1 MATCS
6 FVPPYLLARL
16 AATHH
21 DDDVGGCC
29 RSTLVL
35 DAELRRRRETTP
47 AAMPGLAPGA
57 VLDGPFAVHSADNG
71 TSLPGRLVRGASDG
85 PTGDVAVDE
94 AHAGVRASLALFA
107 EVYGRASYDGA
118 GAPVVATVHYGRSYD
133 NAFWDGRQ
141 LVFGDG
147 DGRVFTRF
155 TKPVDVLGH
164 EFTHAVT
171 EHTAGFVYQG
181 QSGALNESMSDV
193 FASCLKQRLLGQT
206 AEQADW
212 LVGEGIF
219 LPTVRGRA
227 LRSMAEPGTAYDDP
241 ALGKD
246 PQVGSM
252 DDYIETTQDNG
263 GVHLNSGIPNR
274 AYHLAAL
281 AIGGEAWEGAGRIWY
296 AALTSG
302 LGPDTDFA
310 TFAAAT
316 VTAAADV
323 SEAAREAVAGAWS
336 EVGLAVPAAPVP
348 VGAGAGDGAPAGG
361 GSGGRSPGT
370 GTGAGGVVVV
380 TRSGGIVGRV
390 QQAEVRLGEDARS
403 ADVERLLSRI
413 DLTSMTASRP
423 QPDRYVYTFEF
434 GDRQVVLGEQ
444 DLTPDLAELAHLLL
458 DR

>member
-1 MATCS
+1 MVPCS
-6 FVPPYLLARL
+6 FVPPYLLERL
-16 AATHH
+16 AAMHP
-21 DDDVGGCC
+21 DDTVGGCC
-29 RSTLVL
+29 RSTLAL
-35 DAELRRRRETTP
+35 DSELRERRAATP
-47 AAMPGLAPGA
+47 TGLPGLVPGA
-57 VLDGPFAVHSADNG
+57 VVDGPFAVHTADNG
-71 TSLPGRLVRGASDG
+71 TALPGRLARSAFEG
-85 PTGDVAVDE
+85 PTGDAAVDE
-94 AHAGVRASLALFA
+94 AHAGVEASLAQFA
-107 EVYGRASYDGA
+107 EVFGRTSYDDA
-118 GAPVVATVHYGRSYD
+118 GAPVLATVHYGRSYD

-181 QSGALNESMSDV
+181 QPGALNESMSDV

-212 LVGEGIF
+212 LIGEGIF
-219 LPTVRGRA
+219 LPSVRGRA

-241 ALGKD
+241 ALGRD

-274 AYHLAAL
+274 AYHLAAVAL
-281 AIGGEAWEGAGRIWY
+281 GGVAWEGAGRIWY
-296 AALTSG
+296 TALTSG

-310 TFAAAT
+310 QFAAAT
-316 VTAAADV
+316 ITAARHVSLDAFHAVLRAWEDV
-323 SEAAREAVAGAWS
+323 GVAVS
-336 EVGLAVPAAPVP
+336 RVGT
-348 VGAGAGDGAPAGG
+348 GG
-361 GSGGRSPGT
+361 GSSLPPEIGVGGGPG
-370 GTGAGGVVVV
+370 GAGEIVVV

-403 ADVERLLSRI
+403 ADLERLLARI
-413 DLTSMTASRP
+413 DLTSVTTSRP

-434 GDRQVVLGEQ
+434 GDRQVILGEQ